1 MMTMKATAATT
12 MPPIAP
18 LDRLLPPVLCAGV
31 EVADEDGLVVAV
43 APAFVDVELLLVDVI

>member
-1 MMTMKATAATT
+1 MTMKATAATT